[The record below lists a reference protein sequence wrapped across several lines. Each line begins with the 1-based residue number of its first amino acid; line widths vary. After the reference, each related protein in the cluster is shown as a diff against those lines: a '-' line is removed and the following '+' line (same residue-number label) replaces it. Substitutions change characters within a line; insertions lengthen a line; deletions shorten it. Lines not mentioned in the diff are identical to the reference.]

1 STTLSK
7 GFGAFVNAP
16 VVLGD
21 DGLAPDRLDGTY
33 LTPGAFAAIGVRAAA
48 GRAFA
53 PDDDRPG
60 APAVV
65 MLGAGIW
72 GTRYG
77 RDPGVVGRTV
87 EVNGAPAT
95 VIGIVPGRSGF
106 PSTAELWLPL
116 SSLQGLARQPR
127 DSRTLRVVGR
137 LADSATLAGAR
148 AEIGSIAARLARE
161 HPGTNTK
168 IDVSVVP
175 INERFLGRLTDPAW
189 LAFMT
194 AGVLV
199 VLISCA

>member
-1 STTLSK
+1 
-7 GFGAFVNAP
+7 
-16 VVLGD
+16 
-21 DGLAPDRLDGTY
+21 
-33 LTPGAFAAIGVRAAA
+33 
-48 GRAFA
+48 
-53 PDDDRPG
+53 
-60 APAVV
+60 
-65 MLGAGIW
+65 
-72 GTRYG
+72 
-77 RDPGVVGRTV
+77 
-87 EVNGAPAT
+87 
-95 VIGIVPGRSGF
+95 SGF

-116 SSLQGLARQPR
+116 SSLQGLARQQR

-199 VLISCA
+199 VLISCANVANLLLDRAVRRGREVAIRASLGATRRRV